1 MKAFQNDIARFEK
14 LNVQVLGVSSDSLES
29 HKAFSDQLGLS
40 FPLIADDGSISKLYG
55 SGRVTT
61 LIDQEGIVRYVYKG
75 MPDNEKLLQEVSNL
89 QSY

>member
-1 MKAFQNDIARFEK
+1 MKAFQNDIARFEE

-40 FPLIADDGSISKLYG
+40 FPLITDDGSISKLYG

>member
-1 MKAFQNDIARFEK
+1 MKAFQNDIVRFEE

-29 HKAFSDQLGLS
+29 HKAFSYQLGLS

>member
-1 MKAFQNDIARFEK
+1 MKAFQNDIARFEE

-29 HKAFSDQLGLS
+29 HKAFSEQLGLS

-89 QSY
+89 HSY

>member
-1 MKAFQNDIARFEK
+1 MKAFQNDIARFEE

-29 HKAFSDQLGLS
+29 HKAFSEQLGIS